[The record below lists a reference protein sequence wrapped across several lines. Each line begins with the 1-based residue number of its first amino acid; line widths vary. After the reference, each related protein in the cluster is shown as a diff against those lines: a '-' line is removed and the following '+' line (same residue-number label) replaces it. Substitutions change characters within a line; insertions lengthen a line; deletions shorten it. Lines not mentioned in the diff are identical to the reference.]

1 MKHEEWFKT
10 MYVTMVRSSHRMR
23 ASLEEMELLRVILAQ
38 KTIGYICEFIHTNF
52 RRDRK

>member
-38 KTIGYICEFIHTNF
+38 KTICEFIHTNF